1 MRNPFQYTS
10 LIFSVFCLFACLFLS
25 FLQCVYLIVLN
36 TWLYQPVSLAAW
48 SWFRFTL
55 TVTDPSL
62 PNSGPAA
69 ILSAVPGL
77 PILQDPEAV
86 PDSAIPYF
94 HSLYSTAFSI
104 DYGIFCISSYLYP
117 NSISCRVHST
127 KLASETI
134 NIGTVMTLLPSLGK
148 FKNIWRKNQ

>member
-1 MRNPFQYTS
+1 MCIWLSWTLDYTS
-10 LIFSVFCLFACLFLS
+10 LCL
-25 FLQCVYLIVLN
+25 
-36 TWLYQPVSLAAW
+36 WQPGPDSGLL
-48 SWFRFTL
+48 L
-55 TVTDPSL
+55 TVTDPSS